1 MPQKDDFLTRMQ
13 EQVNLTLEQVR
24 ALESEGELSRAL
36 DTLHD
41 MQQRVTGLES
51 TLLHHLSDTDLL
63 MLLAPSGQ
71 PNLEKTLQCAELLGA
86 EYALREA
93 HGDADP
99 ALAHKALA
107 LYLSALT
114 AEPGLLNHYG
124 PQLEALARLAHDAL
138 PTDMPHQL
146 VLSYTQ
152 AGQFAEAENWLYRWQ
167 DLEPEAAR
175 RQAEAFYRE
184 LLSLDDATLEAGG
197 LPRDEVEEG
206 LAQLTETRT

>member
-1 MPQKDDFLTRMQ
+1 MPQKDDFLTRLQ

-24 ALESEGELSRAL
+24 VLEAEGELDTAL
-36 DTLHD
+36 ETLHD

-51 TLLHHLSDTDLL
+51 TLLHHLSETDLL
-63 MLLAPSGQ
+63 MLLTPAGQ

-93 HGDADP
+93 HGGAEP

-114 AEPGLLNHYG
+114 AESGLLNHYSA
-124 PQLEALARLAHDAL
+124 QLETLARLAHYAL
-138 PTDMPHQL
+138 PTDMQQQL
-146 VLSYTQ
+146 VLSYAQ
-152 AGQFAEAENWLYRWQ
+152 AGQFANAENWLYRWQ
-167 DLEPEAAR
+167 ALEPEAAR
-175 RQAEAFYRE
+175 AQAEIFYRE
-184 LLSLDDATLEAGG
+184 LLDLDDAALEAGG

-206 LAQLTETRT
+206 LAQITETRV